1 MLSRLA
7 LRLQHEHRSGAPA
20 GDVPYALQGR
30 RAKLAAMAWG
40 FRIRFQSRDGT
51 VQGERNAFGLPVR
64 IGRNALND
72 CQILHGFVSDFHAV
86 IELVNGRLGVRDLQS
101 RNGVQTPTGE
111 AIGRGGPFDLT
122 ATGNTF
128 VIGQFVTVHV
138 DMFERPDEVGARFS
152 NTNGAILGNRAVL
165 NSAPNDARAAPNWR
179 PSAPVPGPSG
189 PPPPGPAVGS
199 WPGAQPGLQ
208 PNNNY
213 GPPPPAQG
221 PTPLPDGR
229 AVSRSTQHLSMTTE
243 ALALVGL
250 RELASSFVPGV
261 PLETTGDVARLL
273 TKLHDSLEVF
283 CKCFIPL
290 REGYAQF
297 VSSMDLN
304 RAVSQ
309 RSLSRSVDA
318 MRVQAARDPA
328 ELASALLDWRSQNYD
343 APQVVESILADLM
356 IHHVAVIEGVT
367 RGVAALLQELSPENI
382 EQAERDGGSAAI
394 FGKYKAL
401 WKVFQTRHEEL
412 MNETRRFEVVFGPD
426 FAATYRKYLEKQRSS
441 A

>member
-1 MLSRLA
+1 
-7 LRLQHEHRSGAPA
+7 
-20 GDVPYALQGR
+20 
-30 RAKLAAMAWG
+30 MAWG
-40 FRIRFQSRDGT
+40 FRIRFQSRDGA
-51 VQGERNAFGLPVR
+51 VQGERVAFGLPVR

-72 CQILHGFVSDFHAV
+72 CQILHGFVSDFHAAL
-86 IELVNGRLGVRDLQS
+86 EFVNGRLAVRDLQS
-101 RNGVQTPTGE
+101 RNGVQTPAGE
-111 AIGRGGPFDLT
+111 AIGRNGPFDIT

-138 DMFERPDEVGARFS
+138 DMFERPDDLGARFS

-165 NSAPNDARAAPNWR
+165 ESAPNARDQNRR
-179 PSAPVPGPSG
+179 PSAAPPGAPPGAWPVP
-189 PPPPGPAVGS
+189 VN
-199 WPGAQPGLQ
+199 AQPPVQ
-208 PNNNY
+208 SPY
-213 GPPPPAQG
+213 GPPPQPMPMPMGPRPA
-221 PTPLPDGR
+221 PAMTPGGGG
-229 AVSRSTQHLSMTTE
+229 VSRSTQHLSMSIA

-250 RELASSFVPGV
+250 RELASSFIPGV

-273 TKLHDSLEVF
+273 TKLHDAIEVF

-367 RGVAALLQELSPENI
+367 RGVAALLEELSPESI
-382 EQAERDGGSAAI
+382 EQAERQAGSGAL
-394 FGKYKAL
+394 FNKYKAL
-401 WKVFQTRHEEL
+401 WKVFETRHEEL
-412 MNETRRFEVVFGPD
+412 TNEARRFEVVFGPD

-441 A
+441 G

>member
-1 MLSRLA
+1 
-7 LRLQHEHRSGAPA
+7 
-20 GDVPYALQGR
+20 
-30 RAKLAAMAWG
+30 MAWG
-40 FRIRFQSRDGT
+40 FRIRFQSRDAA
-51 VQGERNAFGLPVR
+51 VQGERIAFGLPVR

-72 CQILHGFVSDFHAV
+72 CQILHGFVSDFHAAL
-86 IELVNGRLGVRDLQS
+86 ELVNGRLCVRDLQS
-101 RNGVQTPTGE
+101 RNGVQTPAGE
-111 AIGRGGPFDLT
+111 AIGRNGPYDIA

-138 DMFERPDEVGARFS
+138 DMFERPDDLGARFS

-165 NSAPNDARAAPNWR
+165 DSVPNARDLPGPSPNWR
-179 PSAPVPGPSG
+179 GSAVPGQVPAQAPGPVPAAGQ
-189 PPPPGPAVGS
+189 PPP
-199 WPGAQPGLQ
+199 WQPP
-208 PNNNY
+208 PNMQGNAY
-213 GPPPPAQG
+213 GPPPPMPRPMPVQPAPALVPNPGMPQA
-221 PTPLPDGR
+221 TPGGSGI
-229 AVSRSTQHLSMTTE
+229 SRSTQHLSMSIE

-250 RELASSFVPGV
+250 RELASSFMPGV

-273 TKLHDSLEVF
+273 TKLHDAIEVF
-283 CKCFIPL
+283 CKTFIPL

-328 ELASALLDWRSQNYD
+328 ELAAALLDWRSQNYD

-367 RGVAALLQELSPENI
+367 RGVAALLEELSPGSI
-382 EQAERDGGSAAI
+382 EQAERQNPSGAL
-394 FGKYKAL
+394 FNKYKAL
-401 WKVFQTRHEEL
+401 WKVFETRHEEL
-412 MNETRRFEVVFGPD
+412 TNEARRFEVVFGPD
-426 FAATYRKYLEKQRSS
+426 FASTYRKYLEKQRNSV
-441 A
+441 